1 MASAN
6 INYYRSIFIRR
17 LPYFLVVATVI
28 GAASVIM
35 AMSLPPAFVSRM
47 ILIVESPQI
56 PDDLAASTASTPA
69 QEQLQIVEQRL
80 MTRANLLDIANK
92 VQVFDNMNAMSPD
105 RVVQAM
111 RARTAIRSSGRRSEA
126 ALMTIEFEA
135 LSGRKAAGVL
145 NEYLSLIQTEDVQS
159 RTGRATQTLDFFTQE
174 VNRLNEE
181 LAERSAAI
189 LKFKTEHVNALPESL
204 DFRLNQQNILQER
217 MAQFDRESAGLE
229 EQSERLMRVF
239 EETGNVGGLNVAS
252 TTPEQQRLDALR
264 NQLSDALAVYSEE
277 NPRVQLLKSRIAIAE
292 EAVRGLPATNDNLAA
307 ETTGNAMLDV
317 QLAEISS
324 RLKVIE
330 QQRATTEKQL
340 NELNETIKQT
350 PRNSIRLDE
359 LQLDYQNIQLQY
371 NTAVD
376 RLSRASTGERI
387 EVLSRGQRISVID
400 PPAVPNQPSKPNRKL
415 IAAGGTFVGILAG
428 MALVFLLEILN
439 RSIRRP
445 EDLVSRLGVTPLA
458 TIPYITVVG
467 ENSRRRSLRMISVFL
482 IVIGVPVAV
491 YAVHVLYQ
499 PLDLVAERLMD
510 KIGVRW

>member
-1 MASAN
+1 M
-6 INYYRSIFIRR
+6 
-17 LPYFLVVATVI
+17 VVATVI

-56 PDDLAASTASTPA
+56 PNDLAASTASTPA
-69 QEQLQIVEQRL
+69 PEQLQIVEQRL

-92 VQVFDNMNAMSPD
+92 TQVFENINAMTPD
-105 RVVQAM
+105 RIVQAM
-111 RARTAIRSSGRRSEA
+111 RARTSIRSSGRRSEA

-159 RTGRATQTLDFFTQE
+159 RTGRATQTLEFFDQE
-174 VNRLNEE
+174 VSRLNEE

-189 LKFKTEHVNALPESL
+189 LQFKTENVNALPESL
-204 DFRLNQQNILQER
+204 DFRLNQRNILQER
-217 MAQFDRESAGLE
+217 LAQYDREASGLE
-229 EQSERLMRVF
+229 QQRERLLRVF
-239 EETGNVGGLNVAS
+239 EETGDVGGFGGAAS
-252 TTPEQQRLDALR
+252 SPEQQRLDALR
-264 NQLSDALAVYSEE
+264 NQLNDALAVYSEE
-277 NPRVQLLKSRIAIAE
+277 NPRILLLKSRIAVAE
-292 EAVRGLPATNDNLAA
+292 EAVRNLPDANENLSA

-317 QLAEISS
+317 QLAEIGS

-330 QQRATTEKQL
+330 QQRDASGKQL
-340 NELNETIKQT
+340 ADMIQTIEQT
-350 PRNSIRLDE
+350 PRNAIKLDE

-428 MALVFLLEILN
+428 LALVFLLEILN